1 MDVQHIFHYVLFIY
15 LIIHELSYSIIPYSF
30 GIYILT
36 RYGCS
41 TIFTLYCLFISL
53 YLIIHGLNYIIIPY
67 SFACL
72 KKMPNACDVVPRQ
85 LLERLLNLKGFWVR
99 GLGRLEELICPS
111 GIHKQPSLARRLK
124 GHFHVN

>member
-1 MDVQHIFHYVLFIY
+1 MFNNFHSVLFI
-15 LIIHELSYSIIPYSF
+15 
-30 GIYILT
+30 
-36 RYGCS
+36 
-41 TIFTLYCLFISL
+41 

-72 KKMPNACDVVPRQ
+72 KKMLNACDEVPRQ

-99 GLGRLEELICPS
+99 GLGRLEELIYPS

>member
-1 MDVQHIFHYVLFIY
+1 MDVQQFSLCIVY
-15 LIIHELSYSIIPYSF
+15 LSYYSW
-30 GIYILT
+30 IE
-36 RYGCS
+36 
-41 TIFTLYCLFISL
+41 LYYNSLLICLF
-53 YLIIHGLNYIIIPY
+53 
-67 SFACL
+67 
-72 KKMPNACDVVPRQ
+72 KKMLNACDEVPRQ